1 MTVSCSEAWRH
12 RKRKSCDWSDTVL
25 TVPVELTLQERRL
38 VSQLFGVY
46 FAVIDDFDMWWL
58 LCGWMSHV
66 RLNTRSQE
74 QEVL

>member
-1 MTVSCSEAWRH
+1 
-12 RKRKSCDWSDTVL
+12 L